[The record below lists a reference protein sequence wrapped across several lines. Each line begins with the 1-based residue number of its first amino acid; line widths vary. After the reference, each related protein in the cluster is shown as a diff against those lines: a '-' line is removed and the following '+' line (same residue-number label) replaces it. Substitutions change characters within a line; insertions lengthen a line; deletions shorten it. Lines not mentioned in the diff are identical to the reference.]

1 MRYWEPVWYTY
12 ANFSVLESSAPSVT
26 GPHLRVPYPLC
37 RFDTAGARIFF
48 LSLSLDPFFP
58 IFQPPPLLF
67 FRFITLLYH
76 NGALSLYF
84 TIIACTLPEAILVC
98 ISV

>member
-1 MRYWEPVWYTY
+1 MRDWEPVLYFY
-12 ANFSVLESSAPSVT
+12 ADFSVLESSAPSVT

-58 IFQPPPLLF
+58 IFQPPTHLF
-67 FRFITLLYH
+67 FVLSRCYTKMVLFLFILR
-76 NGALSLYF
+76 
-84 TIIACTLPEAILVC
+84 
-98 ISV
+98 